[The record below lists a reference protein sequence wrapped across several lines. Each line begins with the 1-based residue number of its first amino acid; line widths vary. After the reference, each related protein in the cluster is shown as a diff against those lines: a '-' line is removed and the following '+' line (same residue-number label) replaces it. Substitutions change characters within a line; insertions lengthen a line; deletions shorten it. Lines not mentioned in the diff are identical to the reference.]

1 MNDVFPDL
9 AGYETQTEF
18 MQKRTLLEF
27 IMIKHVIEETR
38 IVPLDTILNEADIPV
53 FDKSHIGFL
62 LQAVFQ
68 NNVVFL
74 NHHDLY
80 NGNYITK
87 TTYHDITMECNP
99 FRVEKWINNAT
110 GKKDIHSFSY
120 IEQKERDC
128 LIAELVEKIKQMKK
142 IISSK

>member
-1 MNDVFPDL
+1 MNDGFPDL

-38 IVPLDTILNEADIPV
+38 IVPLDIILNEADILV
-53 FDKSHIGFL
+53 SDELHIGFL

-74 NHHDLY
+74 NHQDLY
-80 NGNYITK
+80 NRRSITS
-87 TTYHDITMECNP
+87 TTHLDVVMECNHL
-99 FRVEKWINNAT
+99 FVEKWINNAT
-110 GKKDIHSFSY
+110 GKKGIHSFSY
-120 IEQKERDC
+120 IEQEERDH

-142 IISSK
+142 IISSE